1 MLATPITIKKT
12 KRRAAEMSTCA
23 TVVETEN
30 APATPTQNPDESE
43 WLYNIK
49 ASKRPNPGDAA
60 VASQT
65 FRVHEFVSCCRPLQ
79 RCRNLT
85 LASLTRCDH
94 SSTTSQTTITLKSS
108 SLWAAASSIH
118 GLVSR
123 PHIFFTALNFPAASW
138 SRLRSVVC
146 DRLNSAIIQH
156 RFARNGSCLCC
167 DLTPVRSA
175 RAVFSSERTAML
187 YGCQV
192 LLENYMRGS
201 ANHVIR
207 QKARPISDES
217 WQKSALAS
225 IHSILDVCMSSTQ
238 ELISMHRFQW
248 EAVKWGLSD
257 HGVALSKCIGCPFDV
272 SVDML
277 AADGS
282 VRRTLSV

>member
-1 MLATPITIKKT
+1 
-12 KRRAAEMSTCA
+12 
-23 TVVETEN
+23 
-30 APATPTQNPDESE
+30 
-43 WLYNIK
+43 
-49 ASKRPNPGDAA
+49 
-60 VASQT
+60 
-65 FRVHEFVSCCRPLQ
+65 
-79 RCRNLT
+79 
-85 LASLTRCDH
+85 
-94 SSTTSQTTITLKSS
+94 
-108 SLWAAASSIH
+108 
-118 GLVSR
+118 
-123 PHIFFTALNFPAASW
+123 
-138 SRLRSVVC
+138 
-146 DRLNSAIIQH
+146 
-156 RFARNGSCLCC
+156 
-167 DLTPVRSA
+167 
-175 RAVFSSERTAML
+175 ML

-225 IHSILDVCMSSTQ
+225 IHSVLDVCVSSTQ

-257 HGVALSKCIGCPFDV
+257 NGLALSKCIGCPFDV